1 MILTLKEI
9 LSNNFTI
16 HTSDATYTTLSIVRQ
31 YLAGRS
37 PFRSR
42 QAPTVFPSLLLKKK
56 FDKIRRNNNFESS
69 SYELRKRNLYI
80 WQFQKSGSFQIF
92 IFKKRPFKITTILDV
107 KNTRLFAFQRRFGC
121 FSSVHPGKHFKWLHF

>member
-1 MILTLKEI
+1 MILTLKKI
-9 LSNNFTI
+9 LSDNFTI

-56 FDKIRRNNNFESS
+56 FEKIRRNNNFESS
-69 SYELRKRNLYI
+69 SYELRKRKCTYDC
-80 WQFQKSGSFQIF
+80 FKKSASFQIF
-92 IFKKRPFKITTILDV
+92 IFKKGHLR
-107 KNTRLFAFQRRFGC
+107 
-121 FSSVHPGKHFKWLHF
+121 